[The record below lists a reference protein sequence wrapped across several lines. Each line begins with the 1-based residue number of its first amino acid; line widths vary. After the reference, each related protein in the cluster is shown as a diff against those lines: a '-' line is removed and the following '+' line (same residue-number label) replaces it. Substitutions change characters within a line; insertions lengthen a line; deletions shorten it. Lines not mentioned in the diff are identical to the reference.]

1 MEEKET
7 DLNLLRRIEKNPNYT
22 QRKLSSEMVI
32 SLGKVNYCLR
42 RLIDKGLI
50 KVHNF
55 HNSKNKR
62 AYAYLLT
69 PRGIEEKGRL
79 TYHFLQRNIDEY
91 DQLKKEILNLKKGLY
106 KGKDNDSL
114 R

>member
-7 DLNLLRRIEKNPNYT
+7 DFNLLRRIEKNPNYT
-22 QRKLSSEMVI
+22 QRKLSTEMVI

-42 RLIDKGLI
+42 RLIEKGWV

-55 HNSKNKR
+55 NNSENKS
-62 AYAYLLT
+62 AYVYLLT
-69 PRGIEEKGRL
+69 PKGIEEKSKL
-79 TYHFLQRNIDEY
+79 TYHFLQRAMNEY
-91 DQLKKEILNLKKGLY
+91 DQLKKEINNLKK
-106 KGKDNDSL
+106 KVDRNDDSV

>member
-1 MEEKET
+1 MKDKET

-22 QRKLSSEMVI
+22 QRKLSSDMVI

-42 RLIDKGLI
+42 RLIEKGWV

-55 HNSKNKR
+55 HNSENKS
-62 AYAYLLT
+62 AYIYLVT
-69 PRGIEEKGRL
+69 PKGIEEKGKL
-79 TYHFLQRNIDEY
+79 TYHFLQSKMHEY
-91 DQLKKEILNLKKGLY
+91 DQLKKEIKKLKKEVSR
-106 KGKDNDSL
+106 DDDSV